1 MWEIRQNETG
11 WELVRDGEVVDVDG
25 VSTFTAYED
34 VVAVLASMVQ
44 AVAAL
49 AVGDGAIEGDDGPG
63 DGLLPETWES
73 IEGGGICFSDE
84 TGDGRNFTNCEWT
97 WRDPA
102 VSTVPLMLQTSTEF
116 GHFGATLAGF
126 ATEFF
131 MAAAGTPGA
140 RGRFYNSEAGIQFR
154 DMLLDGRSFGV
165 SVDPGAVTYSEN
177 CLEVDDDGWCARWE
191 LEFLTYQIIGVTG
204 TPFPGFEAAA
214 ITLGPVAEPVTAD
227 AGHPC
232 GCGTSVCSCTRR
244 AELSTRRLV
253 HAVAAPAREVIAAS
267 AAPAV
272 APADLFDVPL
282 VPPRSWFDDPG
293 FVMPTPLTITN
304 QGRVMAHVAV
314 WNTCHTGHLDRCV
327 TPPSGCDFADFLQG
341 RVYTEDG
348 GEVRTGVLTWRMD
361 HPDHEMTFH
370 EAMNAYGN
378 SDYGWADVVAG
389 EDEFG
394 PWVSGALRPG
404 LTRSDVRILR
414 ALSLSGD
421 WRVTRRT
428 GRHEFIGGLAVNAPG
443 FPITAAAGAL
453 GIVQARPLH
462 SPTVITAANIVPQSA
477 RHEPSDSA
485 LLVRLEA
492 LEAREAARA
501 RAVLQGMHADE
512 RDRALARLRG

>member
-1 MWEIRQNETG
+1 MWTIRQNETG

-25 VSTFTAYED
+25 VSTFAAYED

-44 AVAAL
+44 AMAAL
-49 AVGDGAIEGDDGPG
+49 AAGDVIEGEDAPG
-63 DGLLPETWES
+63 NGLLPETWES
-73 IEGGGICFSDE
+73 VEGGGICFSDE

-116 GHFGATLAGF
+116 GHFGASLSGF

-131 MAAAGTPGA
+131 MSSAGTPGA
-140 RGRFYNSEAGIQFR
+140 RGRFYDSEVGRQFR

-177 CLEVDDDGWCARWE
+177 CLSVDDEGWCEQWE

-227 AGHPC
+227 AGGC

-253 HAVAAPAREVIAAS
+253 HAVAAPAREVITAS
-267 AAPAV
+267 AAPV
-272 APADLFDVPL
+272 APLDRFDVPL
-282 VPPRSWFDDPG
+282 VPPRSWMTDPG

-341 RVYTEDG
+341 RVYTDDG

-370 EAMNAYGN
+370 EAMSAYGN
-378 SDYGWADVVAG
+378 SIYGWADVVAG

-404 LTRSDVRILR
+404 LTHADVRILR

-492 LEAREAARA
+492 LEAREAGRA
-501 RAVLQGMHADE
+501 RAVLQEMHADE